1 MAASHYFGMLPFIMY
16 TLMLYN
22 PNPDL
27 NVDIFFPPVLKDG
40 TTMFDFFKSQF
51 KTIDTS
57 VPNIKLREP
66 SGILINLIVNRQKL
80 FEVDDVG
87 SLPRAVHRTLYVLAC
102 LYCDDESL
110 CLRFYNTWAKQ
121 IGYEPQFTS
130 VEYLYKDLD
139 DEAFTKFIFACTTLM
154 PTTKLDEWYNI
165 IDKEFYFTEKTK
177 SELKNE

>member
-1 MAASHYFGMLPFIMY
+1 
-16 TLMLYN
+16 
-22 PNPDL
+22 
-27 NVDIFFPPVLKDG
+27 
-40 TTMFDFFKSQF
+40 MFDFFKSQF

-110 CLRFYNTWAKQ
+110 CLRFYNTWAKENNC
-121 IGYEPQFTS
+121 IVSTIEETFNS
-130 VEYLYKDLD
+130 VEYLYKELN
-139 DEAFTKFIFACTTLM
+139 DEAFTKFIFACTTLI